1 MTNKQTLAM
10 PIIKDEELV
19 QLICPILRDY
29 VSLNAAMAEM
39 KPSEIPKPL
48 IGRLLLESSK
58 CEEMLDAYGALR
70 NKFWSSVRRSIAIT
84 KSFSRVIYNVFHI
97 YHTSPSYNLLEIE
110 GNFIEDTEKALN
122 KLLQSMI
129 SGAIGF
135 MKVAQKKRLNESLQT
150 IESYCFRDMPIKGR
164 LEANQKQK
172 TIKDPRDTVVYL
184 ASSMLNLV
192 EESSWLAEHS
202 KIEVRDY
209 HTLIPSVISEERLR
223 GSANSF
229 HSLQSLYDTYLAG
242 TVSAEKDKRL
252 PVMRGNLTVV
262 FHLLDTAVTL
272 IHFYERHAQRKWTKE
287 LRAPLSNSE
296 LLNIII
302 DYFIAYADKYII
314 ATQNLCQDI
323 LKSYAVQGRIE
334 VPVPCY
340 RGFHVRP
347 STLISKIVI
356 HYGSEVKMKLGMA
369 VYDASRPLELFR
381 ANEELNKRKRDT
393 IVCYIM
399 ENKLIRNDKA
409 GSMSE
414 SEMKTLLRMVFFDLI
429 KKHKIMVYHND
440 YSINDLTPYKDEA
453 LEEFVK
459 RGISR
464 YLAEGKIDIISGDT
478 VVFQGDN
485 RVLEDIKILAENGYG
500 EDKFGNNIVL
510 SQQLSY
516 LKR

>member
-1 MTNKQTLAM
+1 MTNEQAVAM
-10 PIIKDEELV
+10 PIIKDEELSR
-19 QLICPILRDY
+19 LIRPDLRDY

-39 KPSEIPKPL
+39 QPTEIPKSL
-48 IGRLLLESSK
+48 IGRLLLEASK
-58 CEEMLDAYGALR
+58 CEELLDAYGAMR
-70 NKFWSSVRRSIAIT
+70 NKFWSPVRKAVAIT

-97 YHTSPSYNLLEIE
+97 YRTSPSYNLLEIE
-110 GNFIEDTEKALN
+110 GNFTEATEDTLN
-122 KLLQSMI
+122 KLLQSMT

-135 MKVAQKKRLNESLQT
+135 MKVAQKKRLNESLRP
-150 IESYCFRDMPIKGR
+150 IEFYSFHDIPIKGR

-172 TIKDPRDTVVYL
+172 TIKDPGDTVVYL
-184 ASSMLNLV
+184 ASSMLNLA
-192 EESSWLAEHS
+192 EESSWLAAHS
-202 KIEVRDY
+202 KIGVRDY
-209 HTLIPSVISEERLR
+209 HTLIPSVISEEQLRL
-223 GSANSF
+223 SANSF
-229 HSLQSLYDTYLAG
+229 HSLQALYDTYLTGAAI
-242 TVSAEKDKRL
+242 TVKDQRL

-272 IHFYERHAQRKWTKE
+272 IHFYERHALRKWTKE
-287 LRAPLSNSE
+287 LHAPLSNSE

-302 DYFIAYADKYII
+302 GYFIAYADKYVI
-314 ATQNLCQDI
+314 AAQNLCQDI
-323 LKSYAVQGRIE
+323 LKSYAVQGEIE
-334 VPVPCY
+334 VPVPSY

-356 HYGSEVKMKLGMA
+356 HYGSDVRMKLGMA
-369 VYDASRPLELFR
+369 VYDASKPLELFR

-399 ENKLIRNDKA
+399 ENKLIRSDKV
-409 GSMSE
+409 SSLSE
-414 SEMKTLLRMVFFDLI
+414 SEMKTILRMVFFDLI

-440 YSINDLTPYKDEA
+440 YTINDLTPYRDEA

-459 RGISR
+459 RGIAR

-478 VVFQGDN
+478 VIFQGDK